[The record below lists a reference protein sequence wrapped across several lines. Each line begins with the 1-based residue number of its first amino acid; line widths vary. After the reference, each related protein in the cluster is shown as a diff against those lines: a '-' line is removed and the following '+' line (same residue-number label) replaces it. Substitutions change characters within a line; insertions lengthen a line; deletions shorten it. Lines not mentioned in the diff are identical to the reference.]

1 VGLEGGRREVEG
13 CWGEERRALGKG
25 YRVWVLVGGVRR
37 RYRAEEEA
45 GF

>member
-1 VGLEGGRREVEG
+1 MGSEGCRKGVEG

-25 YRVWVLVGGVRR
+25 YRVWVLVGGGRR